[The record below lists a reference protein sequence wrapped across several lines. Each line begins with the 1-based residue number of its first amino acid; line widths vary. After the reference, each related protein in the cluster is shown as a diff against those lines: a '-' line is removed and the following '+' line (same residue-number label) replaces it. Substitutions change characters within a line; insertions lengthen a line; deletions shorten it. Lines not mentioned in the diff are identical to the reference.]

1 MSREPKY
8 NRVMSEART
17 DESGVIVTCGFCGQQ
32 NRIAFARLDRAPRCG
47 KCHKDLP
54 KLDAP
59 VDVSSTSSFNALV
72 ADSPVP
78 VLVDFWAPWCG
89 PCLAVAPEIA
99 RVASNESGRLVVA
112 KVNTEEL
119 QDLAARFNIRSI
131 PTMALFAGGR
141 EIGRT
146 MGARPAPGIMAF
158 VNETLQQV

>member
-1 MSREPKY
+1 MY
-8 NRVMSEART
+8 NLAMSEART

-32 NRIAFARLDRAPRCG
+32 NRIAFAQLDRAPRCG

-54 KLDAP
+54 KLNST
-59 VDVSSTSSFNALV
+59 VDVSSATSFDALV
-72 ADSPVP
+72 NASPLP

-99 RVASNESGRLVVA
+99 RVAASEAGRLVVV
-112 KVNTEEL
+112 KVNTEDL
-119 QDLAARFNIRSI
+119 QNLAGRFNIRSI

-146 MGARPAPGIMAF
+146 SGARPAPGIMQF
-158 VNETLQQV
+158 VNQTLQQV

>member
-1 MSREPKY
+1 
-8 NRVMSEART
+8 MSEART

-32 NRIAFARLDRAPRCG
+32 NRIAFAQTDRVPRCG

-54 KLDAP
+54 KLNAP
-59 VDVSSTSSFNALV
+59 VDVSSASSFDTLV
-72 ADSPVP
+72 RESPLP

-99 RVASNESGRLVVA
+99 RVASNEAGRLVVV
-112 KVNTEEL
+112 KVNTEEQ
-119 QDLAARFNIRSI
+119 QDLAGRFSIRSI
-131 PTMALFAGGR
+131 PTMALFAGGK

>member
-1 MSREPKY
+1 V
-8 NRVMSEART
+8 NAGTIGDMSEART
-17 DESGVIVTCGFCGQQ
+17 DESGVIVSCGFCGQQ
-32 NRIAFARLDRAPRCG
+32 NRIGFARIDRVPRCG

-59 VDVSSTSSFNALV
+59 VDVSSTSSFDALV

-119 QDLAARFNIRSI
+119 QDLAARFGIRSI